1 MTRSGFCKKCLAFS
15 LGLLGASVAS
25 AQGNNIID
33 KSRAAEIAQEKFGGE
48 LFGKIKKIKADDGS
62 IIYEVRLDNNGRMT
76 IVYVDGRGNITQKK

>member
-1 MTRSGFCKKCLAFS
+1 MTRSGFCKRCLAFS
-15 LGLLGASVAS
+15 LGLLGSSVVN
-25 AQGNNIID
+25 AQVNNTID

-48 LFGKIKKIKADDGS
+48 LFGKIKKTKAGDGS